1 MCGVWVCWSYFSSSL
16 MCLAIV
22 GATLVPMA
30 LSLVELLV
38 KGEDVIHHDVVKM
51 Y

>member
-22 GATLVPMA
+22 GATLLF
-30 LSLVELLV
+30 LSVELLV